1 MNAAVKAPKKV
12 TVTPADPKYTQK
24 DIRKQH
30 LRVAPYCRVSTGS
43 EEQQTSFTAQMEYYT
58 QRIAD
63 TEGWTMVR
71 LYADEG
77 ITGTSTKKRTQFNKM
92 IRDAEKGKID
102 LVITK
107 SVSRFCRNTLDG
119 LEYIRR
125 LKKCGVGVYFEK
137 ENTNTL
143 YMPNEMIL
151 TFLMSQAQAE
161 SESMSTNI
169 QWGHRAR
176 FKQGIVHYN
185 FSNFLGYRKGP
196 DGEPE
201 IDEEEAPTV
210 RRIFARYLMG
220 QSVGQIC
227 RDLTADGCKTAR
239 GGTQWSDHTVRHILQ
254 NEKYMGDAILQ
265 KTFTLDL
272 FSRQQVK
279 NEGQLPKYYV
289 ENAHVPIIDR
299 DTFQKVQEEMARRS
313 SLRKTSDK
321 TKTEQGK
328 YSGKYALGGLL
339 VCGECGSPYRRVT
352 YMPHGKKRYVWRCIN
367 RLEHGKKICKCAP
380 TLEEPDIHAAVTV
393 AMNEL
398 FRQQAARQ
406 ALADCIAA
414 ALAGAGD
421 DASLPAVEAKLRA
434 LQEEQMR
441 LFRLAAEAGPENTEY
456 DDRIA
461 EVIAAMSALLARE
474 VNWSGR
480 ATPILNVTAGC
491 EPSPAGWRPRTA
503 PLGSSRMTRCGSSS
517 AASGC
522 WTGNGC
528 PSDSRM
534 GRRSS
539 RSLNA
544 WGGPA
549 RECLRKI
556 RCTLTHGKFRQMKQ
570 NAGSLQYRDPAS
582 HRQKESRGI
591 SAPALKDGG

>member
-1 MNAAVKAPKKV
+1 MSVQQKAPRKV

-43 EEQQTSFTAQMEYYT
+43 EEQLTSFTAQMEYYT

-63 TEGWTMVR
+63 TEDWTMVR

-161 SESMSTNI
+161 SESMSSNI
-169 QWGHRAR
+169 RWGHQAR

-185 FSNFLGYRKGP
+185 FNNFLGYRKGA

-201 IDEEEAPTV
+201 IDENEAPTV

-227 RDLTADGCKTAR
+227 KDLTADGLKTAR
-239 GGTQWSDHTVRHILQ
+239 GGTDWSDHTVRHILQ

-289 ENAHVPIIDR
+289 ENAHPAIIDR
-299 DTFQKVQEEMARRS
+299 ATFQKVQEEMARRS
-313 SLRKTSDK
+313 SLRKTSSK
-321 TKTEQGK
+321 AKTEQGK
-328 YSGKYALGGLL
+328 HSGKYALSGLL
-339 VCGECGSPYRRVT
+339 VCAECGSPYRRVT
-352 YMPHGKKRYVWRCIN
+352 YMPGGQKRFVWRCIN
-367 RLEHGKKICKCAP
+367 RLEHGKRICKYAP
-380 TLEEPDIHAAVTV
+380 TLEEPEVQTAVTA

-398 FRQQAARQ
+398 FRQQTARQ
-406 ALADCIAA
+406 TLADCIAA
-414 ALAGAGD
+414 ALADTGD

-441 LFRLAAEAGPENTEY
+441 LFHLAADAGPDNTEY
-456 DDRIA
+456 DNRLI
-461 EVIAAMSALLARE
+461 EVSAAMASLLTRKGELEQENRTSTECNSRISVITDALETTDNSIADFDDGT
-474 VNWSGR
+474 VSQ
-480 ATPILNVTAGC
+480 TV
-491 EPSPAGWRPRTA
+491 
-503 PLGSSRMTRCGSSS
+503 
-517 AASGC
+517 ASI
-522 WTGNGC
+522 TVLDAERL
-528 PSDSRM
+528 S
-534 GRRSS
+534 
-539 RSLNA
+539 
-544 WGGPA
+544 
-549 RECLRKI
+549 I
-556 RCTLTHGKFRQMKQ
+556 RF
-570 NAGSLQYRDPAS
+570 
-582 HRQKESRGI
+582 
-591 SAPALKDGG
+591 KDGTEIEQIIESVRRASA

>member
-1 MNAAVKAPKKV
+1 MNVQQKAPKKV

-43 EEQQTSFTAQMEYYT
+43 EEQLTSFTAQMEYYT

-161 SESMSTNI
+161 SESMSSNI
-169 QWGHRAR
+169 QWGYQAQ
-176 FKQGIVHYN
+176 FKKGIVHYN
-185 FSNFLGYRKGP
+185 YKNFLGYRKGA

-201 IDEEEAPTV
+201 IDENEAPTV

-227 RDLTADGCKTAR
+227 KDLTADGLRTAR
-239 GGTQWSDHTVRHILQ
+239 GGTDWSDHTVRHILQ

-279 NEGQLPKYYV
+279 NEGQRPKYYV
-289 ENAHVPIIDR
+289 ENAHPAIIDR

-313 SLRKTSDK
+313 SLRKTSSK
-321 TKTEQGK
+321 AKTEQGK
-328 YSGKYALGGLL
+328 HSGKYALSGLL
-339 VCGECGSPYRRVT
+339 VCSECGSPYRRIT
-352 YMPHGKKRYVWRCIN
+352 YMPGGQKRSVWRCIN
-367 RLEHGKKICKCAP
+367 RLEHGKRICKCAP
-380 TLEEPDIHAAVTV
+380 TLEEPEIQNAVTA

-398 FRQQAARQ
+398 FRQQTARQ

-414 ALAGAGD
+414 ALAGTGD
-421 DASLPAVEAKLRA
+421 DASLPNLEAKLRA

-441 LFRLAAEAGPENTEY
+441 LFRLASEAGPENTEY
-456 DDRIA
+456 DDRIT
-461 EVIAAMSALLARE
+461 EVTAAMSALLARKGE
-474 VNWSGR
+474 LEREGY
-480 ATPILNVTAGC
+480 ADAEC
-491 EPSPAGWRPRTA
+491 
-503 PLGSSRMTRCGSSS
+503 
-517 AASGC
+517 
-522 WTGNGC
+522 
-528 PSDSRM
+528 DSRVRTIT
-534 GRRSS
+534 GRLETADSS
-539 RSLNA
+539 IGEFRDDMVRQLVSSIRVLD
-544 WGGPA
+544 
-549 RECLRKI
+549 RERLSIC
-556 RCTLTHGKFRQMKQ
+556 F
-570 NAGSLQYRDPAS
+570 
-582 HRQKESRGI
+582 
-591 SAPALKDGG
+591 KDGTEVEQIIECVGKASA

>member
-1 MNAAVKAPKKV
+1 MRVQQKAPRKV

-102 LVITK
+102 LIITK

-119 LEYIRR
+119 LEYVRR

-143 YMPNEMIL
+143 YMTNEMIL

-169 QWGHRAR
+169 QWGYRAR
-176 FKQGIVHYN
+176 FKQGIVNYN
-185 FSNFLGYRKGP
+185 YKNFLGYRRGE

-201 IDEEEAPTV
+201 IDEDEAPTV

-227 RDLTADGCKTAR
+227 RDLTADGCRTAR
-239 GGTQWSDHTVRHILQ
+239 GNAEWSDHTVRHILQ

-289 ENAHVPIIDR
+289 ENAHPAIIDR
-299 DTFQKVQEEMARRS
+299 ATFQKVQEEMARRS
-313 SLRKTSDK
+313 SLRKTSSK
-321 TKTEQGK
+321 AKTEQGK
-328 YSGKYALGGLL
+328 YSGKYVLGGLL
-339 VCGECGSPYRRVT
+339 VCSECGSPYRRVT
-352 YMPHGKKRYVWRCIN
+352 YMPGGQKRFVWRCIN
-367 RLEHGKKICKCAP
+367 RLEYGKKICKCAP
-380 TLEEPDIHAAVTV
+380 TLEEPEVQAAVTA
-393 AMNEL
+393 AMNEM
-398 FRQQAARQ
+398 FRQQTARQ
-406 ALADCIAA
+406 TLADCIAA
-414 ALAGAGD
+414 ALAGTGSD
-421 DASLPAVEAKLRA
+421 TSLPALEARLRT

-441 LFRLAAEAGPENTEY
+441 LFQLAVESGPENTEY
-456 DDRIA
+456 DDRIS
-461 EVIAAMSALLARE
+461 EVNAAMTALLNRKGELEKADPTDAGHDSRVRVISDRLE
-474 VNWSGR
+474 TADSSIGEFRDDTVRQLISSIKVLDKHRLSIRFKDGTEFEQIIENIGR
-480 ATPILNVTAGC
+480 A
-491 EPSPAGWRPRTA
+491 
-503 PLGSSRMTRCGSSS
+503 S
-517 AASGC
+517 A
-522 WTGNGC
+522 
-528 PSDSRM
+528 
-534 GRRSS
+534 
-539 RSLNA
+539 
-544 WGGPA
+544 
-549 RECLRKI
+549 
-556 RCTLTHGKFRQMKQ
+556 
-570 NAGSLQYRDPAS
+570 
-582 HRQKESRGI
+582 
-591 SAPALKDGG
+591 

>member
-1 MNAAVKAPKKV
+1 MTAQQKTPKKV

-43 EEQQTSFTAQMEYYT
+43 EEQLTSFTAQMEYYT

-119 LEYIRR
+119 LGYIRR

-161 SESMSTNI
+161 SESMSSNI
-169 QWGHRAR
+169 RWGHQAR

-185 FSNFLGYRKGP
+185 FNNFLGYRKGA

-201 IDEEEAPTV
+201 IDETEAPTV

-227 RDLTADGCKTAR
+227 KDLTADGLKTAR
-239 GGTQWSDHTVRHILQ
+239 GGTDWSDHTVRHILQ

-289 ENAHVPIIDR
+289 ENAHPAIIDR
-299 DTFQKVQEEMARRS
+299 ATFQKVQEEMARRS
-313 SLRKTSDK
+313 SLRKTSSK
-321 TKTEQGK
+321 AKTEQGK
-328 YSGKYALGGLL
+328 HSGKYALSGLL
-339 VCGECGSPYRRVT
+339 VCAECGSPYRRVT
-352 YMPHGKKRYVWRCIN
+352 YMPGGQKRFVWRCIN
-367 RLEHGKKICKCAP
+367 RLEHGKRICKCAP
-380 TLEEPDIHAAVTV
+380 TLEEPEVQAAVTA
-393 AMNEL
+393 AMKL
-398 FRQQAARQ
+398 FRQQTARQ
-406 ALADCIAA
+406 TLADCIAA

-421 DASLPAVEAKLRA
+421 DTSLPAVEAKLRA

-441 LFRLAAEAGPENTEY
+441 LFHLAADAGPDSTEY
-456 DDRIA
+456 DDRLT
-461 EVIAAMSALLARE
+461 EVSTAMTALLARKGDLE
-474 VNWSGR
+474 REGR
-480 ATPILNVTAGC
+480 AEIAH
-491 EPSPAGWRPRTA
+491 
-503 PLGSSRMTRCGSSS
+503 
-517 AASGC
+517 
-522 WTGNGC
+522 
-528 PSDSRM
+528 DSRV
-534 GRRSS
+534 RFITDALETTDS
-539 RSLNA
+539 A
-544 WGGPA
+544 IGGFDEGMVCQTVA
-549 RECLRKI
+549 SI
-556 RCTLTHGKFRQMKQ
+556 RVMDAERLSIRF
-570 NAGSLQYRDPAS
+570 
-582 HRQKESRGI
+582 
-591 SAPALKDGG
+591 KDGTEIEQIIESVGRASA

>member
-1 MNAAVKAPKKV
+1 MNVQQKAPRKV

-43 EEQQTSFTAQMEYYT
+43 EEQLTSFTAQMEYYT

-77 ITGTSTKKRTQFNKM
+77 ITGTSTKKRRQFNKM

-125 LKKCGVGVYFEK
+125 LKKCGVGVFFEK

-161 SESMSTNI
+161 SESMASNI
-169 QWGHRAR
+169 RWGHQAQ
-176 FKQGIVHYN
+176 FKKGIVHYN
-185 FSNFLGYRKGP
+185 FNNFLGYRKGA

-201 IDEEEAPTV
+201 IDETEAPTV

-220 QSVGQIC
+220 QGVGQIA
-227 RDLTADGCKTAR
+227 RDLTAEGFKTAR
-239 GGTQWSDHTVRHILQ
+239 GNTTWSDHTVRHILE

-289 ENAHVPIIDR
+289 ENAHPAIIDR
-299 DTFQKVQEEMARRS
+299 ATFQRVQEELARRS
-313 SLRKTSDK
+313 SLRKTSSK
-321 TKTEQGK
+321 AKTEQGK
-328 YSGKYALGGLL
+328 HSKYVLSSLL

-352 YMPHGKKRYVWRCIN
+352 YMPGGRKRFVWRCIN
-367 RLEHGKKICKCAP
+367 RLEHGKRVCQHAP
-380 TLEEPDIHAAVTV
+380 TMEEDDVQAAVTA

-398 FRQQAARQ
+398 FRQQTARQ
-406 ALADCIAA
+406 TLADCLAA
-414 ALAGAGD
+414 TLAGD
-421 DASLPAVEAKLRA
+421 ENSDLTLPAVEARFRA
-434 LQEEQMR
+434 LHDRQME
-441 LFRLAAEAGPENTEY
+441 LLGLAGADADNTEY
-456 DDRIA
+456 DEELGRVTEAKLALQARKEELIRQGHTD
-461 EVIAAMSALLARE
+461 AAY
-474 VNWSGR
+474 
-480 ATPILNVTAGC
+480 
-491 EPSPAGWRPRTA
+491 
-503 PLGSSRMTRCGSSS
+503 
-517 AASGC
+517 
-522 WTGNGC
+522 
-528 PSDSRM
+528 DSRVLAITDTLEGADSAIEGFDEGLVRQTVACVTVLDAERLTVRFKDGSEVEQM
-534 GRRSS
+534 IENAGRR
-539 RSLNA
+539 
-544 WGGPA
+544 
-549 RECLRKI
+549 
-556 RCTLTHGKFRQMKQ
+556 
-570 NAGSLQYRDPAS
+570 AS
-582 HRQKESRGI
+582 
-591 SAPALKDGG
+591 A

>member
-1 MNAAVKAPKKV
+1 MTAQQKTPKKV

-43 EEQQTSFTAQMEYYT
+43 GEQLTSFTAQMEYYT

-119 LEYIRR
+119 LGYIRR

-161 SESMSTNI
+161 SESMSSNI
-169 QWGHRAR
+169 RWGHQAR

-185 FSNFLGYRKGP
+185 FNNFLGYRKGA

-201 IDEEEAPTV
+201 IDETEAPTV

-227 RDLTADGCKTAR
+227 KDLTADGLKTAR
-239 GGTQWSDHTVRHILQ
+239 GGTDWSDHTVRHILQ

-289 ENAHVPIIDR
+289 ENAHPAIIDR
-299 DTFQKVQEEMARRS
+299 ATFQKVQEEMARRS
-313 SLRKTSDK
+313 SLRKTSSK
-321 TKTEQGK
+321 AKTEQGK
-328 YSGKYALGGLL
+328 HSGKYALSGLL
-339 VCGECGSPYRRVT
+339 VCAECGSPYRRVT
-352 YMPHGKKRYVWRCIN
+352 YMPGGQKRFVWRCIN
-367 RLEHGKKICKCAP
+367 RLEHGKRICKCAP
-380 TLEEPDIHAAVTV
+380 TLEEPEVQAAVTA

-398 FRQQAARQ
+398 FRQQTARQ
-406 ALADCIAA
+406 TLADCIAA

-421 DASLPAVEAKLRA
+421 DTSLPAVEAKLRA

-441 LFRLAAEAGPENTEY
+441 LFHLAADAGPDSTEY
-456 DDRIA
+456 DDRLT
-461 EVIAAMSALLARE
+461 EVSTAMTALLARKGDLE
-474 VNWSGR
+474 REGR
-480 ATPILNVTAGC
+480 AETAH
-491 EPSPAGWRPRTA
+491 
-503 PLGSSRMTRCGSSS
+503 
-517 AASGC
+517 
-522 WTGNGC
+522 
-528 PSDSRM
+528 DSRV
-534 GRRSS
+534 RFITDALETTDS
-539 RSLNA
+539 A
-544 WGGPA
+544 IGGFDEGMVCQTVA
-549 RECLRKI
+549 SI
-556 RCTLTHGKFRQMKQ
+556 RVMDAERLSIRF
-570 NAGSLQYRDPAS
+570 
-582 HRQKESRGI
+582 
-591 SAPALKDGG
+591 KDGTEIEQIIESVGRASA

>member
-1 MNAAVKAPKKV
+1 MTAQQKAPKKV
-12 TVTPADPKYTQK
+12 TVTPADPKYTEK

-43 EEQQTSFTAQMEYYT
+43 EEQQTSFTAQMAYYT

-71 LYADEG
+71 MYADEG
-77 ITGTSTKKRTQFNKM
+77 ITGTSTKKRAQFNKM

-151 TFLMSQAQAE
+151 TFLMSQAQSE
-161 SESMSTNI
+161 SESMSSNI
-169 QWGHRAR
+169 RWGHQAR

-185 FSNFLGYRKGP
+185 FNNFLGYRKGA

-201 IDEEEAPTV
+201 IDEDEAPTI

-227 RDLTADGCKTAR
+227 KDLTADGCKTAR
-239 GGTQWSDHTVRHILQ
+239 GSTQWSDHTVRHILQ

-289 ENAHVPIIDR
+289 ENAHPAIIDR
-299 DTFQKVQEEMARRS
+299 ATFQKVQEEMARRS
-313 SLRKTSDK
+313 SLRKVSDK

-328 YSGKYALGGLL
+328 YSGKYALGGIL

-352 YMPHGKKRYVWRCIN
+352 YMPRGQKRYVWRCIN

-380 TLEEPDIHAAVTV
+380 TLDEVDIHTAVTS
-393 AMNEL
+393 AMNEM

-406 ALADCIAA
+406 ALADCVAA
-414 ALAGAGD
+414 ALVGTSD

-441 LFRLAAEAGPENTEY
+441 LFHLAAEAGPESTEY
-456 DDRIA
+456 DDRI
-461 EVIAAMSALLARE
+461 IE
-474 VNWSGR
+474 VNTAMAALMARRGELEQEGNTDPGFNHRVRVITDTLEATDSAIGEFEDNTVRQLVNSIRVLDPERLSIRFKDGTEIEQAIECVGR
-480 ATPILNVTAGC
+480 A
-491 EPSPAGWRPRTA
+491 
-503 PLGSSRMTRCGSSS
+503 S
-517 AASGC
+517 A
-522 WTGNGC
+522 
-528 PSDSRM
+528 
-534 GRRSS
+534 
-539 RSLNA
+539 
-544 WGGPA
+544 
-549 RECLRKI
+549 
-556 RCTLTHGKFRQMKQ
+556 
-570 NAGSLQYRDPAS
+570 
-582 HRQKESRGI
+582 
-591 SAPALKDGG
+591 

>member
-1 MNAAVKAPKKV
+1 MTTQQKVPKKV

-43 EEQQTSFTAQMEYYT
+43 EEQLTSFTAQMAYYT

-161 SESMSTNI
+161 SESMSSNI
-169 QWGHRAR
+169 RWGHQAR

-185 FSNFLGYRKGP
+185 FNNFLGYRKGA

-201 IDEEEAPTV
+201 IDETEAPTV

-227 RDLTADGCKTAR
+227 RDLTADGLKTAR
-239 GGTQWSDHTVRHILQ
+239 GGTDWSDHTVRHILQ

-289 ENAHVPIIDR
+289 ENAHPAIIDR
-299 DTFQKVQEEMARRS
+299 ATFQRVQEEMARRS
-313 SLRKTSDK
+313 SLHKTSSK
-321 TKTEQGK
+321 AKTEQGK
-328 YSGKYALGGLL
+328 HSGKYVLSGLL
-339 VCGECGSPYRRVT
+339 VCSECGSPYRRVT
-352 YMPHGKKRYVWRCIN
+352 YMPGGQKRFVWRCIN
-367 RLEHGKKICKCAP
+367 RLEHGKRICKHAP
-380 TLEEPDIHAAVTV
+380 TLEEPEVQAAVTA

-398 FRQQAARQ
+398 FLQQTARQ
-406 ALADCIAA
+406 TLADCITA
-414 ALAGAGD
+414 ALAGTGD
-421 DASLPAVEAKLRA
+421 DTSLPAVEAKLRA

-441 LFRLAAEAGPENTEY
+441 LFHLAADAGPDNTEY
-456 DDRIA
+456 DDRLV
-461 EVIAAMSALLARE
+461 EVSTAMTVLLTRKGELEQKGRTDTECDNRVRFITDALETTDSAIGEFDEGMVCQTVASITVLDQERLSIRFKDGTE
-474 VNWSGR
+474 IEQIIESVGR
-480 ATPILNVTAGC
+480 A
-491 EPSPAGWRPRTA
+491 
-503 PLGSSRMTRCGSSS
+503 S
-517 AASGC
+517 A
-522 WTGNGC
+522 
-528 PSDSRM
+528 
-534 GRRSS
+534 
-539 RSLNA
+539 
-544 WGGPA
+544 
-549 RECLRKI
+549 
-556 RCTLTHGKFRQMKQ
+556 
-570 NAGSLQYRDPAS
+570 
-582 HRQKESRGI
+582 
-591 SAPALKDGG
+591 

>member
-1 MNAAVKAPKKV
+1 MNVQPKAPKKV
-12 TVTPADPKYTQK
+12 TVTPPDPKYTQK

-43 EEQQTSFTAQMEYYT
+43 EEQQTSFTAQMQYYT

-143 YMPNEMIL
+143 YMANEMIL

-185 FSNFLGYRKGP
+185 FSNFLGYRRGE

-289 ENAHVPIIDR
+289 ENAHPAIIDR
-299 DTFQKVQEEMARRS
+299 ATFQRVQEEMARRS

-321 TKTEQGK
+321 AKTEQGK

-352 YMPHGKKRYVWRCIN
+352 YMPHGNKRYVWRCIN

-380 TLEEPDIHAAVTV
+380 TLEEPDIHAAVTA

-406 ALADCIAA
+406 ALADCVAA
-414 ALAGAGD
+414 ALAGTGD
-421 DASLPAVEAKLRA
+421 GTSLPAVEARLRA
-434 LQEEQMR
+434 LQEEQLR
-441 LFRLAAEAGPENTEY
+441 LFRMAAEAGPENTEY

-461 EVIAAMSALLARE
+461 EVTAAMSALLARKGKLE
-474 VNWSGR
+474 REGGADAECDSRVRVITATLEAADSSIGEFEDGTVRQLVSSIRVLDRERLSIRFKDGTEIEQIIECVGR
-480 ATPILNVTAGC
+480 A
-491 EPSPAGWRPRTA
+491 
-503 PLGSSRMTRCGSSS
+503 S
-517 AASGC
+517 A
-522 WTGNGC
+522 
-528 PSDSRM
+528 
-534 GRRSS
+534 
-539 RSLNA
+539 
-544 WGGPA
+544 
-549 RECLRKI
+549 
-556 RCTLTHGKFRQMKQ
+556 
-570 NAGSLQYRDPAS
+570 
-582 HRQKESRGI
+582 
-591 SAPALKDGG
+591 

>member
-1 MNAAVKAPKKV
+1 MIVQQKAPRKV

-43 EEQQTSFTAQMEYYT
+43 EEHLTSFTAQMAYYT

-125 LKKCGVGVYFEK
+125 LKRCGVGVFFEK

-161 SESMSTNI
+161 SESMSSNI

-185 FSNFLGYRKGP
+185 FNNFLGYRKGP

-201 IDEEEAPTV
+201 IDETEAPTI

-227 RDLTADGCKTAR
+227 RDLTAEGFKTAR
-239 GGTQWSDHTVRHILQ
+239 GNTQWSDHTVRHILQ

-272 FSRQQVK
+272 FNRQQVK

-289 ENAHVPIIDR
+289 ENAHPAIIDR
-299 DTFQKVQEEMARRS
+299 ATFQRVQEEMARRS
-313 SLRKTSDK
+313 SLRKTSSK
-321 TKTEQGK
+321 AKTEQGK
-328 YSGKYALGGLL
+328 HSKYVLSGLL

-352 YMPHGKKRYVWRCIN
+352 YMPGGQKRFVWRCIN
-367 RLEHGKKICKCAP
+367 RLEHGKRICQHAP
-380 TLEEPDIHAAVTV
+380 TLEEGDVQAAVTA

-398 FRQQAARQ
+398 FRQQTARQ
-406 ALADCIAA
+406 ALAECIAA
-414 ALAGAGD
+414 ALAGTDNGD
-421 DASLPAVEAKLRA
+421 LTLPAVESRLRA
-434 LQEEQMR
+434 LQERQVELLQ
-441 LFRLAAEAGPENTEY
+441 LASKDSSSTEY
-456 DDRIA
+456 DEELGRVTETKLALQARKEKLIRQGCTDTAYDSRVQAITVTLEDTDSAIGDFDEGLVQQTVASITVLDA
-461 EVIAAMSALLARE
+461 ERLSIRFKDGTEVEQVIES
-474 VNWSGR
+474 VGR
-480 ATPILNVTAGC
+480 A
-491 EPSPAGWRPRTA
+491 
-503 PLGSSRMTRCGSSS
+503 S
-517 AASGC
+517 A
-522 WTGNGC
+522 
-528 PSDSRM
+528 
-534 GRRSS
+534 
-539 RSLNA
+539 
-544 WGGPA
+544 
-549 RECLRKI
+549 
-556 RCTLTHGKFRQMKQ
+556 
-570 NAGSLQYRDPAS
+570 
-582 HRQKESRGI
+582 
-591 SAPALKDGG
+591 

>member
-143 YMPNEMIL
+143 YMANEMIL

-161 SESMSTNI
+161 SESMSSNI

-185 FSNFLGYRKGP
+185 FNNFLGYRKGE

-201 IDEEEAPTV
+201 IDEKEAPTV

-227 RDLTADGCKTAR
+227 RDLMADGCKTAR

-289 ENAHVPIIDR
+289 ENAHPAIIDR

-367 RLEHGKKICKCAP
+367 RLEYGKKVCKCAP
-380 TLEEPDIHAAVTV
+380 TLEEPDIHAAVTA

-398 FRQQAARQ
+398 FRQQAAQ
-406 ALADCIAA
+406 QVLADCIAA
-414 ALAGAGD
+414 ALAGTGD
-421 DASLPAVEAKLRA
+421 DTSLPAVEANLRNMHRICGGDFAGKLR
-434 LQEEQMR
+434 
-441 LFRLAAEAGPENTEY
+441 
-456 DDRIA
+456 
-461 EVIAAMSALLARE
+461 LLMDYTDHPGDVADPWYTGDFE
-474 VNWSGR
+474 TTWQDVL
-480 ATPILNVTAGC
+480 TGC
-491 EPSPAGWRPRTA
+491 QG
-503 PLGSSRMTRCGSSS
+503 L
-517 AASGC
+517 
-522 WTGNGC
+522 
-528 PSDSRM
+528 
-534 GRRSS
+534 
-539 RSLNA
+539 LKY
-544 WGGPA
+544 
-549 RECLRKI
+549 LR
-556 RCTLTHGKFRQMKQ
+556 
-570 NAGSLQYRDPAS
+570 
-582 HRQKESRGI
+582 
-591 SAPALKDGG
+591 